1 MKIKPTN
8 ADVHV
13 RIYYTINLVKLIQ
26 VHVSTTLVSI
36 LREVLYKWYITR
48 ASKINTQI

>member
-13 RIYYTINLVKLIQ
+13 GIYYTIKVVKLLH
-26 VHVSTTLVSI
+26 VHVSTTLVCI
-36 LREVLYKWYITR
+36 LREVLYKVYITWVY
-48 ASKINTQI
+48 NTNSQI